1 MERDEYQ
8 NNRRRSTNQY
18 NTSKADQDWDRFYQN
33 IGDEIAGAGD
43 EADFLDEVNRS
54 LASQVNTELGDNTT
68 TMRRRPTKKKRLKKG
83 VKIFAVAFSAI
94 MLIACLLMFTSPGR
108 KLLLNLAGNYV
119 YGKLEYQEPES
130 DAKEVIKIKKPKEE
144 QHIVNILLL
153 GVEEIGGASNTDVM
167 IVATMNT
174 KDKTIKL
181 TSLMRDLYVEIP
193 GYNNNKLNSVYSKG
207 GIGLLYQV
215 IKNNFGITLD
225 GYAKVDFE
233 SFEDI
238 VNLLGGV
245 EVTLTANEANYLN
258 NNNYISNP
266 AYRNVKEGTQIF
278 NGNQAVG
285 YARIRYVSTGKE
297 ANDFGRTSR
306 HRALLNAIFNK
317 MKTKNIIQL
326 GLIMNKILDQVPIET
341 DITQSE
347 FNTYLEE
354 ASSLK
359 VSQLQNYRIPSDG
372 NYKNERV
379 PIGSHQQEVLVPVD
393 WDATRQEI
401 RQFIYGSTAT
411 QTETQTETGSETES
425 TAQ

>member
-8 NNRRRSTNQY
+8 NNRRRSSNQY
-18 NTSKADQDWDRFYQN
+18 NSNRTDQDWDRFYQN

-54 LASQVNTELGDNTT
+54 LASQVNLELGENAT
-68 TMRRRPTKKKRLKKG
+68 TMRRRPTKKKKFKKS
-83 VKIFAVAFSAI
+83 VKIFAAVFSAF

-108 KLLLNLAGNYV
+108 KLILNIAGNYI
-119 YGKLEYQEPES
+119 YGKLDYQEPES
-130 DAKEVIKIKKPKEE
+130 DVKETIKITKPKEE
-144 QHIVNILLL
+144 QHIINILLL

-174 KDKTIKL
+174 KDKSIKL

-193 GYNNNKLNSVYSKG
+193 GYNNNKLNSVYAKE
-207 GIGLLYQV
+207 GIDLLYQT

-238 VNLLGGV
+238 VDLLGGV

-258 NNNYISNP
+258 RTNYISNP
-266 AYRNVKEGTQIF
+266 AYRNVVEGTQIF

-306 HRALLNAIFNK
+306 HRALLNAIFDK

-326 GLIMNKILDQVPIET
+326 GLTMNKILDQIGIET
-341 DITQSE
+341 DITQAE

-354 ASSLK
+354 AASLK
-359 VSQLQNYRIPSDG
+359 VSELQNYRIPSDG
-372 NYKNERV
+372 NFKNERV
-379 PIGSHQQEVLVPVD
+379 PIGSHNQDVLVPLD
-393 WDATRQEI
+393 WEATRQEI
-401 RQFIYGSTAT
+401 RQIIFGDTV
-411 QTETQTETGSETES
+411 TETEAETES